1 MEPLQKNINSS
12 YNYLNIKFESVKGS
26 NFFHKMRTIL
36 ILIKKEFLQIF
47 RNPVLWKLVTLLPL
61 AELLVFPFAA
71 DMEIKYLN
79 VAVVDYDQSS
89 LTRDLTNT
97 LAATKYFRLV
107 NNVPNQQF
115 GELAMKK
122 NKVDIMIEIPP
133 NFEMNVYRQ
142 QQPTIGITANAVNSM
157 KAAIG
162 VAYLQQFLGDY
173 FKQSLQNNSQSV
185 AANKAELTVSRWF
198 NNKMDYK
205 NAFVPGILAVLVSM
219 IGAMLSTLNIVRE
232 KEIGTIEQIN
242 ITPITKTQFF
252 IGKMFPFWVIG
263 MLEFFIGIWIMIFV
277 FGIHIQGSLSA
288 LMLITAI
295 FLLAMLGLGFMV
307 SIFAENQVQ
316 SMFVM
321 IFFFIVFILLS
332 GLFTPLESMPQW
344 AQIMNLVNPI
354 AHFIVILKSIILKGS
369 SLVDMRFYLL
379 GMTIFA
385 IVTNAITIV
394 FYKNRAD

>member
-1 MEPLQKNINSS
+1 
-12 YNYLNIKFESVKGS
+12 
-26 NFFHKMRTIL
+26 
-36 ILIKKEFLQIF
+36 
-47 RNPVLWKLVTLLPL
+47 
-61 AELLVFPFAA
+61 
-71 DMEIKYLN
+71 
-79 VAVVDYDQSS
+79 
-89 LTRDLTNT
+89 
-97 LAATKYFRLV
+97 
-107 NNVPNQQF
+107 
-115 GELAMKK
+115 
-122 NKVDIMIEIPP
+122 
-133 NFEMNVYRQ
+133 
-142 QQPTIGITANAVNSM
+142 
-157 KAAIG
+157 
-162 VAYLQQFLGDY
+162 
-173 FKQSLQNNSQSV
+173 
-185 AANKAELTVSRWF
+185 
-198 NNKMDYK
+198 
-205 NAFVPGILAVLVSM
+205 
-219 IGAMLSTLNIVRE
+219 
-232 KEIGTIEQIN
+232 
-242 ITPITKTQFF
+242 
-252 IGKMFPFWVIG
+252 
-263 MLEFFIGIWIMIFV
+263 MIFV